1 MPTDDVSLSTLAA
14 RRRAPV
20 RYWAVFGGLLGLL
33 LVMYALV
40 EALRVPLLTDAG
52 WLRDVPTA
60 LAALGAFG
68 LLVVDV
74 VLPVP
79 ASVVMV
85 LNGAL
90 FGVTAGA
97 MISLAGGIASSLLAF
112 ALGRRSRA
120 LVARWVSAQ
129 DRARSDRLLA
139 RWGATAVLVT
149 RPVPILAEAVAFMA
163 GASPLA
169 LRPFTL
175 ATIAGTLPAAA
186 LYAVAGAA
194 ATDGDPLA
202 VLAVGLVLAVPFW
215 LMTRRSAHRH
225 V

>member
-1 MPTDDVSLSTLAA
+1 MPTDEVSLSPLGA
-14 RRRAPV
+14 RRRAPL
-20 RYWAVFGGLLGLL
+20 RYWAVVGGLLGLL

-40 EALRVPLLTDAG
+40 KALRVPLLTDAW

-79 ASVVMV
+79 SSVVMV
-85 LNGAL
+85 LDGAL
-90 FGVTAGA
+90 FGVVAGA
-97 MISLAGGIASSLLAF
+97 MISLAGGTAASLLAF
-112 ALGRRSRA
+112 ALGRRSRSLITRCVPA
-120 LVARWVSAQ
+120 E
-129 DRARSDRLLA
+129 DRMAADRLLG

-175 ATIAGTLPAAA
+175 AAVAGTLPAAA

-194 ATDGDPLA
+194 ATDGDPVA

-215 LMTRRSAHRH
+215 LMTRRGAHRH

>member
-1 MPTDDVSLSTLAA
+1 MPIDDVPISTLAA
-14 RRRAPV
+14 RRRPPL
-20 RYWAVFGGLLGLL
+20 RYWAVVGGLLGLL
-33 LVMYALV
+33 LGMYAVV
-40 EALRVPLLTDAG
+40 EALRVPLLTDAS
-52 WLRDVPTA
+52 WLHDVPTA

-74 VLPVP
+74 ILPVP
-79 ASVVMV
+79 SSVVMV
-85 LNGAL
+85 LDGAL
-90 FGVTAGA
+90 FGVAAGTVV
-97 MISLAGGIASSLLAF
+97 SLAGGTAASLLAF
-112 ALGRRSRA
+112 AGGR
-120 LVARWVSAQ
+120 
-129 DRARSDRLLA
+129 RARSRIERFVPAQERIRADRLLA
-139 RWGATAVLVT
+139 RWGTTAVLVT

-175 ATIAGTLPAAA
+175 ATVAGTLPAAA

-202 VLAVGLVLAVPFW
+202 VLAAVLVLAVPFW
-215 LMTRRSAHRH
+215 LMTRRGARGQ

>member
-1 MPTDDVSLSTLAA
+1 MPTDDVSLRTLAG
-14 RRRAPV
+14 RRRAPL
-20 RYWAVFGGLLGLL
+20 RYWAVVGGLLGLL
-33 LVMYALV
+33 LAMYALV
-40 EALRVPLLTDAG
+40 EALRVPLLTDAW

-74 VLPVP
+74 LLPVP
-79 ASVVMV
+79 SSVVMV
-85 LNGAL
+85 LDGAL
-90 FGVTAGA
+90 FGVAAGA
-97 MISLAGGIASSLLAF
+97 MISLAGGTAASLLAF
-112 ALGRRSRA
+112 ALGRR
-120 LVARWVSAQ
+120 ARSLIARCVPAQ
-129 DRARSDRLLA
+129 DRMRADRLLA

-175 ATIAGTLPAAA
+175 ATVAGTLPAAV

-215 LMTRRSAHRH
+215 LMTRGGAHRH